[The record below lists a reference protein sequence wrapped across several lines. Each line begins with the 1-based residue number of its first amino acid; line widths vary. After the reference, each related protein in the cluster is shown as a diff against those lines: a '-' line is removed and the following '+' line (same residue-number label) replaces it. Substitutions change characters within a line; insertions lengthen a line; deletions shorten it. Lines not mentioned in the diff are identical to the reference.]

1 MPGGVL
7 QQNTLYSGLLIT
19 DKQDRINEKIM
30 LEFLK
35 KKRIL
40 HEFKYNHQSANTD
53 TEYKQTE
60 IYYTLWRAIQEKQ

>member
-1 MPGGVL
+1 M

-35 KKRIL
+35 KKKGSCMNSNIIT
-40 HEFKYNHQSANTD
+40 KVQI
-53 TEYKQTE
+53 QTQN
-60 IYYTLWRAIQEKQ
+60 INKLRFITLYGVPSRRNSKTWP